1 MILSVALFY
10 QSKAV
15 KSLVTKFAFSTWRAE
30 VWDPDY
36 SCVVKKQHSQRT
48 TKKKEQYRQCDDK
61 NFSRFR
67 ASVWQ
72 DSRSK
77 MKTSNTTTHN
87 CDTGLLGSEYRVV
100 NSPLTLLVF

>member
-1 MILSVALFY
+1 MLLALGELKFGILII
-10 QSKAV
+10 AV
-15 KSLVTKFAFSTWRAE
+15 WLRNSTHRE
-30 VWDPDY
+30 Q
-36 SCVVKKQHSQRT
+36 K
-48 TKKKEQYRQCDDK
+48 KKKEQYRQCDDK